1 MNHELL
7 TPMGTLGWFALLVI
21 ELIRSGRLG
30 EWLVPV
36 FLGMAIIPCWAV
48 APAALR
54 EDSSFKTVIY
64 T

>member
-21 ELIRSGRLG
+21 EPIRSGRLG
-30 EWLVPV
+30 ELLVPA
-36 FLGMAIIPCWAV
+36 FLGMAIIACWAV
-48 APAALR
+48 APAALP
-54 EDSSFKTVIY
+54 EDSSLKTVIY